1 MDDTSDNEKQVT
13 ANNKKSSIST
23 IITFTAVALV
33 VVAFSVEAI
42 AALKEGRSM
51 NLELLTKLLDTLTS
65 LIATPQE

>member
-1 MDDTSDNEKQVT
+1 MDDTSDNEKEVT

-33 VVAFSVEAI
+33 VVAFGVEAI

-51 NLELLTKLLDTLTS
+51 NLEQLTKLLDTLTS
-65 LIATPQE
+65 LIAAPQE

>member
-65 LIATPQE
+65 LIAAPQE